1 MDSKMLKSVVKTL
14 SVTLL
19 LLSPIIFTGCAV
31 EPKKIVPA
39 EYQVGQ
45 TTFHKV
51 CAQCHGADA
60 VGGKGAP
67 TFLQEKFDPKNFPN
81 GRMVRVILNGSDSG
95 AMPAQK
101 RKVNDEQIREII
113 KYIRHLQREAGVIS

>member
-1 MDSKMLKSVVKTL
+1 MDSKMLKSFFKTL
-14 SVTLL
+14 SFNYLL
-19 LLSPIIFTGCAV
+19 LFSIIFTGCAI
-31 EPKKIVPA
+31 ESKKTVPA

-60 VGGKGAP
+60 MGGKGAP
-67 TFLQEKFDPKNFPN
+67 TFLQEKFDSKNFPN

>member
-1 MDSKMLKSVVKTL
+1 MLKSFFKTL
-14 SVTLL
+14 SFNYLL
-19 LLSPIIFTGCAV
+19 LFSIIFTGCAI
-31 EPKKIVPA
+31 ESKKTVPA

-60 VGGKGAP
+60 MGGKGAP
-67 TFLQEKFDPKNFPN
+67 TFLQEKFDSKNFPN

-113 KYIRHLQREAGVIS
+113 KYIRYLQGEAGVIS

>member
-1 MDSKMLKSVVKTL
+1 MESKMLKSFVKTL

-19 LLSPIIFTGCAV
+19 LLFSIIFTGCAI
-31 EPKKIVPA
+31 EPKKTVPV

-60 VGGKGAP
+60 MGGGKEP
-67 TFLQEKFDPKNFPN
+67 QHFCKKSLIQKTFLME
-81 GRMVRVILNGSDSG
+81 GW
-95 AMPAQK
+95 
-101 RKVNDEQIREII
+101 
-113 KYIRHLQREAGVIS
+113 

>member
-1 MDSKMLKSVVKTL
+1 MDLTMEKFYTKTFL
-14 SVTLL
+14 LTLL
-19 LLSPIIFTGCAV
+19 LMFGMIFTGCAI
-31 EPKKIVPA
+31 EPKKTVPA

-95 AMPAQK
+95 AMPSQK
-101 RKVNDEQIREII
+101 RKVSAEEIGEII
-113 KYIRHLQREAGVIS
+113 KYIRH

>member
-1 MDSKMLKSVVKTL
+1 MLKSVVKTL

-19 LLSPIIFTGCAV
+19 LLSAIIFTGCAI
-31 EPKKIVPA
+31 EPKKTVPA

-95 AMPAQK
+95 AMPSQK
-101 RKVNDEQIREII
+101 RKVSDEEIEEII
-113 KYIRHLQREAGVIS
+113 KYIRHSQREAGVIS

>member
-1 MDSKMLKSVVKTL
+1 MDSKMLKSFFKTL
-14 SVTLL
+14 SFNYLL
-19 LLSPIIFTGCAV
+19 LFSIIFTGCAI
-31 EPKKIVPA
+31 ESKKTVPA

-45 TTFHKV
+45 PTFHKV

-113 KYIRHLQREAGVIS
+113 KYIRYLQGEAGVIS

>member
-1 MDSKMLKSVVKTL
+1 MDLKMEKFYRKKLWFA
-14 SVTLL
+14 LL
-19 LLSPIIFTGCAV
+19 LMFGMIFTGCAI
-31 EPKKIVPA
+31 EPKKTVPA

-60 VGGKGAP
+60 MGGKGAP

-95 AMPAQK
+95 AMPSQK
-101 RKVNDEQIREII
+101 RKVSAEEIGEII
-113 KYIRHLQREAGVIS
+113 KYIRHSQREAGVIS